1 MIDKNTELAKSVK
14 QFQQAMSEVKSLTGA
29 SVIGPTEIALA
40 NALMVDMRL
49 RSIEETIYGV
59 GSSVDSLSTSI
70 SNELDSIW
78 SQLGHIRNQ
87 MS

>member
-1 MIDKNTELAKSVK
+1 MTYENKELAKSVK

-49 RSIEETIYGV
+49 RSIEEALY
-59 GSSVDSLSTSI
+59 SLHLAV
-70 SNELDSIW
+70 NELDSIK
-78 SQLGHIRNQ
+78 SQLGHIRDHIQ
-87 MS
+87 DL